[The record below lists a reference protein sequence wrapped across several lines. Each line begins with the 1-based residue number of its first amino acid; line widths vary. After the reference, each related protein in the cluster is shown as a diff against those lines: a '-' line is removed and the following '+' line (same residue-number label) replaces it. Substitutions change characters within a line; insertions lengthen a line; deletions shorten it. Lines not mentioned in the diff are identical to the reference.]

1 VQRSAVT
8 ESTIFF
14 ACVESMRAPVPG
26 TYRKMTRTTSAADG
40 RTYTQIKL
48 EDATREMYNF

>member
-26 TYRKMTRTTSAADG
+26 TYRKMTRTTSAADERG
-40 RTYTQIKL
+40 DFNR
-48 EDATREMYNF
+48 